1 MAGAPLGNQNSAR
14 GTRWRDAID
23 RALEKRSR
31 AKGIQALDELAEKL
45 LAAAEAGEG
54 WALKELGD
62 RFDGKPAQGVI
73 ITGDENATPVKIQA
87 TIEFVGRE
95 AATSGDDNSGRALE
109 PEYPD
114 SQAT

>member
-1 MAGAPLGNQNSAR
+1 MAAPLGNTNAAR
-14 GTRWRDAID
+14 GNRWRDAID

-31 AKGIQALDELAEKL
+31 ARGIQALDELAERL
-45 LAAAEAGEG
+45 LAAAEEGEG

-73 ITGDENATPVKIQA
+73 VMGDADAAPVQIKA

-95 AATSGDDNSGRALE
+95 AATSSDDESRRGFE
-109 PEYPD
+109 PEHPD